1 MSRGTAATPAG
12 PSDLPT
18 WPEFMS
24 IATAA
29 RFLDCSE
36 GHIRALLRAGLPSV
50 AIGRCRRISKRDLE
64 IWLARLPGAAQ
75 AVDQV
80 LAELRRGGR

>member
-1 MSRGTAATPAG
+1 
-12 PSDLPT
+12 
-18 WPEFMS
+18 MS

-36 GHIRALLRAGLPSV
+36 GHVRALLRQGLPSV
-50 AIGRCRRISKRDLE
+50 TIGRCRRISKRDLE
-64 IWLARLPGAAQ
+64 TWLTRLPGAAQ

-80 LAELRRGGR
+80 LAELRGGRR